1 MDVSGSM
8 YRFNGYDGRLEREME
23 AVCMVMEAFQG
34 YSEKL
39 KVRDLHQRLQ
49 YYFTVCLLKPLVLV
63 THPCHFRLQS
73 HTRVPFFVTVT
84 HLCHFRC
91 RPYTRVTLHYSHTPV
106 SRYVTVTYPWHFMLQ
121 YDIYGHSGEDDHVP
135 LTSAASPPAD
145 NKQRL
150 QVLQTMHA
158 HSQFCLSGDHT
169 LEATRH
175 AISQVR
181 IQYLFTPM
189 RGRVPFHS
197 GGRKGTSSLW

>member
-73 HTRVPFFVTVT
+73 HTRVPFFVKVTHLCHFRCWPYTRVTLHYSHIPVSRYVTVTSVSLYITVT

-91 RPYTRVTLHYSHTPV
+91 RSYTCVPLRYSHIPV
-106 SRYVTVTYPWHFMLQ
+106 SLYVTVTHPCHVMLQ
-121 YDIYGHSGEDDHVP
+121 SHTRGILCYSMIFMVTLG
-135 LTSAASPPAD
+135 
-145 NKQRL
+145 RM
-150 QVLQTMHA
+150 TMYH
-158 HSQFCLSGDHT
+158 
-169 LEATRH
+169 
-175 AISQVR
+175 
-181 IQYLFTPM
+181 
-189 RGRVPFHS
+189 
-197 GGRKGTSSLW
+197 